1 MRLKIDSQST
11 AKDHV
16 YGAGFYRISYTSECT
31 FGVGTHGQLGKKPHP
46 VLESTYRIG
55 IGLDT
60 LSIPIR
66 VISYCC
72 TDSSGDILIYSRYPT
87 KLRW

>member
-1 MRLKIDSQST
+1 MCIVSDSTRS
-11 AKDHV
+11 HM
-16 YGAGFYRISYTSECT
+16 SECT

-55 IGLDT
+55 VGLDVS
-60 LSIPIR
+60 LIPIHA
-66 VISYCC
+66 ISYQY
-72 TDSSGDILIYSRYPT
+72 TDSSKGILLYSRYPA